1 MMKSLGDLLKNNNL
15 SSPLLIG
22 VRAAQVVEEAQKI
35 LVKEFG
41 DDISK
46 YAAPAYY
53 KNGVLTI
60 ACLSSSAAQE
70 IKLRERN
77 ILLELNDKLKGP
89 KIEKIRY
96 LS

>member
-1 MMKSLGDLLKNNNL
+1 MKSLGDLLKNNGI

-22 VRAAQVVEEAQKI
+22 VRAARVVEEAEKL

-41 DDISK
+41 EEIK
-46 YAAPAYY
+46 NYAAPAYY
-53 KNGVLTI
+53 KNGILTI

-70 IKLRERN
+70 IKLREKDFLTAIN
-77 ILLELNDKLKGP
+77 TVLSGIKV
-89 KIEKIRY
+89 EKIRY